1 MTIKPEYLK
10 SFINAT
16 EKAAYG
22 AYKFVGKNN
31 KMAAD
36 QAAVDNMRN
45 EFNKIDMDGKIVI
58 GEGEMDE
65 APMLF
70 IGEKVGTKRGQKI
83 DLAVDPLEGTNFVAK
98 NLPNSFSML
107 AAAEQNNLFFAPDT
121 YMEKIAIGSNL
132 PNNLVDLDNSV
143 EKNISLLADAKD
155 TTPDKLTVCILE
167 RPRHDKIISSLKK
180 MNVNLKLISD
190 GDVSGVINIVDKNSP
205 VDMYIGIGGG
215 PEGVLAAAA
224 LSCYGGQMQTRL
236 VLDKNESIRAKKM
249 GINDLKKKYNIEDMI
264 KDDVMFCATAI
275 TNGDLAEGIK
285 DQKEFYEATTI
296 ALHKDGKVNTLL
308 KNKHKK

>member
-1 MTIKPEYLK
+1 MSIKSEYLK
-10 SFINAT
+10 LFVTAT

-22 AYKFVGKNN
+22 AYKFIGKND
-31 KMAAD
+31 KIAAD

-70 IGEKVGTKRGQKI
+70 IGERVGTKKGQKI

-98 NLPNSFSML
+98 NLPNSFSVL
-107 AAAEQNNLFFAPDT
+107 AASEKDNLFFAPDT

-143 EKNISLLADAKD
+143 EKNISLLADAKN

-190 GDVSGVINIVDKNSP
+190 GDVSGVIYIVDKNSP

-236 VLDKNESIRAKKM
+236 VLDKNESIRAKEM

>member
-1 MTIKPEYLK
+1 MSIKSEYLK
-10 SFINAT
+10 LFVTAT

-22 AYKFVGKNN
+22 AYKFIGKND
-31 KMAAD
+31 KIAAD

-70 IGEKVGTKRGQKI
+70 IGERVGTKRGQKI

-98 NLPNSFSML
+98 NLPNSFSVL
-107 AAAEQNNLFFAPDT
+107 AASEKDNLFFAPDT

-143 EKNISLLADAKD
+143 EKNISLLAEAKN

-167 RPRHDKIISSLKK
+167 RPRHNKIISSLKK

-190 GDVSGVINIVDKNSP
+190 GDVSGVIYIVDKKSP

-236 VLDKNESIRAKKM
+236 VLDKNESIRAKEM
-249 GINDLKKKYNIEDMI
+249 GINDLKKKYNIKDMI

>member
-1 MTIKPEYLK
+1 MSLDSKYLDQL
-10 SFINAT
+10 IQAT

-22 AYKFVGKNN
+22 SSHFIGSGDKN
-31 KMAAD
+31 AAD
-36 QAAVDNMRN
+36 KGAVDLMRK
-45 EFNKIDMDGKIVI
+45 ELNKIDMRGIVVI

-70 IGEKVGTKRGQKI
+70 IGERVGTKRGQKI

-98 NLPNSFSML
+98 NLPNSFSVL
-107 AAAEQNNLFFAPDT
+107 AASEKDNLFFAPDT

-155 TTPDKLTVCILE
+155 TTPDKLTVCILD

-236 VLDKNESIRAKKM
+236 VLDKNESIRAKEM